1 MEQVTE
7 RRDPSVRY
15 WIVLGVGVLLF
26 SLPVA
31 ALLLGGEERISQV
44 FAKEAP
50 ASQPAVLPSSDT
62 LITVAKQAKA
72 SVVNVSS
79 TRKIVGGQ
87 ESAESPFP
95 FFDDPFFR
103 RFFGEEFEHRFRMPI
118 EFRQQG
124 MGSGVIVSADGYIVT
139 NHHVVEDADA
149 LDVSLA
155 DNRRFKA
162 KVIASDPRTDV
173 AVIKIEA
180 TGLSALPW
188 GDSSQL
194 QVGELVLAVGNPFG
208 LNQTVTMGIISAVG
222 RANMGIVDYE
232 DFIQTDAAINPGN
245 SGGALVN
252 LKGELIGIN
261 TAIFSRTGG
270 YMGIGFA
277 IPSRMAKNVMDHLIR
292 HGKVVRG
299 WLGISI
305 QEMTDALAKE
315 FGAPDTTGALVAEV
329 MDESPARKAGLERG
343 DIIRTYGG
351 TEVKDAAHL
360 RTLVAESAPGR
371 QVVLTVWREKRS
383 RSMEVTLG
391 ELPKELGA
399 RRRSDEAKG
408 EHALAGV
415 AVESLSR
422 EDLKGLRLKGGVA
435 VRRIDPESQA
445 AESGLREGDV
455 IREINR
461 KPVKSVEDF
470 ERIVR
475 TLSPKERI
483 LLLITRGQATM
494 FLTITAE

>member
-1 MEQVTE
+1 
-7 RRDPSVRY
+7 
-15 WIVLGVGVLLF
+15 
-26 SLPVA
+26 
-31 ALLLGGEERISQV
+31 
-44 FAKEAP
+44 
-50 ASQPAVLPSSDT
+50 
-62 LITVAKQAKA
+62 
-72 SVVNVSS
+72 
-79 TRKIVGGQ
+79 
-87 ESAESPFP
+87 
-95 FFDDPFFR
+95 
-103 RFFGEEFEHRFRMPI
+103 
-118 EFRQQG
+118 

-162 KVIASDPRTDV
+162 KVIATDPRTDV

-455 IREINR
+455 IREVNR

-475 TLSPKERI
+475 TLSPKERV

>member
-1 MEQVTE
+1 M
-7 RRDPSVRY
+7 
-15 WIVLGVGVLLF
+15 
-26 SLPVA
+26 
-31 ALLLGGEERISQV
+31 
-44 FAKEAP
+44 
-50 ASQPAVLPSSDT
+50 
-62 LITVAKQAKA
+62 
-72 SVVNVSS
+72 
-79 TRKIVGGQ
+79 
-87 ESAESPFP
+87 
-95 FFDDPFFR
+95 
-103 RFFGEEFEHRFRMPI
+103 
-118 EFRQQG
+118 
-124 MGSGVIVSADGYIVT
+124 
-139 NHHVVEDADA
+139 
-149 LDVSLA
+149 
-155 DNRRFKA
+155 
-162 KVIASDPRTDV
+162 

-455 IREINR
+455 IREVNR

-475 TLSPKERI
+475 TLSPKERV